1 MESTEDRIRSKR
13 LRDLPV
19 YLFEDLARTRRL
31 KESEGVDVIDLSI
44 GDPDIGTPEGVVQA
58 LSEHAADKRLH
69 CYTPDWAV
77 EAFNSAAAS
86 WMARRF
92 GVELDPAGEI
102 LPVIGTKE
110 GLAHL
115 PLAVLDPGEVALVP
129 DPGYPVYSRGVWFA
143 GGRVEWMPLH
153 KENAFLPAPRSLDL
167 TGRRLVYLNYP
178 NNPTSAVAEIDFY
191 EDIVDR
197 ARSSG
202 TIIVSD
208 AAYSETTFD
217 GYKSRSILEAAGAK
231 RCAVEFH
238 SFSKTFNMAGWRVGF
253 AAGRREIIDAL
264 ATLKSNVDSGAFG
277 AVLMAAAKA
286 LEDGRAAQAEINRE
300 FGLRRSLLT
309 KCLDACG
316 LEYHPSP
323 ATLYIW
329 TKVPREQSSIEFAEM
344 LLEEAGV
351 LAAPGVGFGT
361 CGEGYVRFSVTCP
374 TDRIMTATKRLKEVS
389 KRWAT

>member
-1 MESTEDRIRSKR
+1 MESTEGRIRSKR

-19 YLFEDLARTRRL
+19 YLFEDLAVKRRL

-44 GDPDIGTPEGVVQA
+44 GDPDVGAPEAVVHA
-58 LSEHAADKRLH
+58 LSEYAADKRLH
-69 CYTPDWAV
+69 CYTPHWAV
-77 EAFNSAAAS
+77 EAFARAVSS
-86 WMARRF
+86 WMAERF
-92 GVELDPAGEI
+92 GVELDPATEI

-143 GGRVEWMPLH
+143 GGRVEWMPLDV
-153 KENAFLPAPRSLDL
+153 ENGFLPSLEALDL
-167 TGRRLVYLNYP
+167 GGRRLVYLNYP
-178 NNPTSAVAEIDFY
+178 NNPTSAVAEIGFY
-191 EDIVDR
+191 EEIVDR

-202 TIIVSD
+202 SIIVSD

-217 GYKSRSILEAAGAK
+217 GYRSRSMLEAAGA
-231 RCAVEFH
+231 RECAIEFH
-238 SFSKTFNMAGWRVGF
+238 SLSKTFSMAGWRVGF
-253 AAGRREIIDAL
+253 AAGRSEIIDAL

-277 AVLMAAAKA
+277 AVLLAAVEA
-286 LEDGRAAQAEINRE
+286 LRDGGAAQAEINRE
-300 FGLRRSLLT
+300 FGLRRALLC

-316 LEYHPSP
+316 LEYHRSP

-329 TKVPREQSSIEFAEM
+329 ARVPHDRSSVEFAEM

-351 LAAPGVGFGT
+351 LVAPGVGFGK
-361 CGEGYVRFSVTCP
+361 CGEGYVRFSVTCA
-374 TDRIMTATKRLKEVS
+374 TDRIRAATKRLEQVS
-389 KRWAT
+389 KRWTT